1 MKSIVV
7 YVAWRRS
14 SGPLFSSEKVREIF
28 SDGKSFFFFFWMG
41 NPSGTQAAESSVQ
54 GLGDG
59 ERRLLFLLWLVL
71 ELNGFYKGHPILAL
85 ALDRWLISGRY

>member
-1 MKSIVV
+1 METELRAS
-7 YVAWRRS
+7 
-14 SGPLFSSEKVREIF
+14 LLLREGQGDLLRWEI
-28 SDGKSFFFFFWMG
+28 FFFFFWMG

-59 ERRLLFLLWLVL
+59 ERRLLSLLWLVL